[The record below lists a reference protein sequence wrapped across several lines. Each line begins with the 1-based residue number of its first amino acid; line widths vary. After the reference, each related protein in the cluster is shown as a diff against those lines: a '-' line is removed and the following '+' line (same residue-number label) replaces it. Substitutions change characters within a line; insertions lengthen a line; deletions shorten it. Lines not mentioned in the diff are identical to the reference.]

1 MLSRDQQMQLVDR
14 IDRLQTRASTAATRA
29 REDAASYMEIGL
41 SGATA
46 AALGA
51 MAAYRQTSE
60 LITGTGVTVEASVA
74 AAAIGYA
81 LLGGGSKR
89 TRDYVRAVGAGAL
102 SCYLYQQGAVY
113 TSRYIGMKKPPAK
126 SAGMIGGMIGAADDD
141 LLNLA
146 AMAAR

>member
-1 MLSRDQQMQLVDR
+1 
-14 IDRLQTRASTAATRA
+14 
-29 REDAASYMEIGL
+29 MEIGL
-41 SGATA
+41 SGATS

-51 MAAYRQTSE
+51 MAAYRGTQE
-60 LITGTGVTVEASVA
+60 LITGTGVTVEAATA

-89 TRDYVRAVGAGAL
+89 TRDYARAVGAGAL
-102 SCYLYQQGAVY
+102 SCYLYQQGALY
-113 TSRYIGMKKPPAK
+113 ATRYVGSKKPSTR
-126 SAGMIGGMIGAADDD
+126 SAGMIGGMIGGMTGSADDD